1 MHEIQAVELNTG
13 TKHTSQSSAMNLAAL
28 DTAVDFSRSFQIRT
42 IPNGS
47 NSGRKYF
54 LQTENDTES
63 LNLVSSL
70 QDFVLSAVHKNKS
83 PGQRRQD
90 FVRRVYHCGIFQSF
104 AALLIILV
112 ILPNFWLSFA
122 LDQYIL
128 CAELLGFGNGGSTAR
143 NSVQS

>member
-1 MHEIQAVELNTG
+1 MHEIQAVELVTG
-13 TKHTSQSSAMNLAAL
+13 TKHISQSSVINLAAL
-28 DTAVDFSRSFQIRT
+28 ETAVDFSRSFQIRT

-83 PGQRRQD
+83 PGRRRQD
-90 FVRRVYHCGIFQSF
+90 FVRSIYNSGIFQSF

-112 ILPNFWLSFA
+112 ILPMFWLSFA
-122 LDQYIL
+122 CGTRRNNIPL
-128 CAELLGFGNGGSTAR
+128 CRTSLLR
-143 NSVQS
+143 